1 MKLIRGLVLVFIFLI
16 ISSNSAFANNRL
28 YFFGMGNFIREA
40 GGESDY
46 EAGTN
51 DFPISSSH
59 QTFGF
64 GAGFSKDFGH
74 FFLGPEISYN
84 LNGTTTLTDP
94 SDNDSV
100 NINTY
105 KFASLFFNLGF
116 NLVNSD
122 LLRLYINGGGGVSY
136 TLNTDSRTYISQM
149 GYETQIS
156 PPDRKFPLSIFGGTG
171 LDFKISPNL
180 NIIMSG
186 RYQYIGFKQPQ
197 TMIIVL
203 AGIAIS
209 L

>member
-1 MKLIRGLVLVFIFLI
+1 MKAIRVLVLVFIVLI
-16 ISSNSAFANNRL
+16 IYSDSAFGDSRL
-28 YFFGMGNFIREA
+28 YLFGMGNFLGEA

-51 DFPISSSH
+51 DFSISSSH

-64 GAGFSKDFGH
+64 GAGFSKDFGY

-84 LNGTTTLTDP
+84 LNGTTTMTDP
-94 SDNDSV
+94 SDNDTV

-105 KFASLFFNLGF
+105 KFVSLFFTLGI

-122 LLRLYINGGGGVSY
+122 LLRFYINGGGGVNY
-136 TLNTDSRTYISQM
+136 TLNADPMTYTSQM

-156 PPDRKFPLSIFGGTG
+156 PPDRKFPLSVFGGTG
-171 LDFKISPNL
+171 LDFKISSNL
-180 NIIMSG
+180 SIILSG

-203 AGIAIS
+203 AGVAI
-209 L
+209 LL

>member
-1 MKLIRGLVLVFIFLI
+1 MKAIRVLVLVLIFLI
-16 ISSNSAFANNRL
+16 INSDSAFGDNRL
-28 YFFGMGNFIREA
+28 YLFGMGNFLREA

-46 EAGTN
+46 EAGIN

-64 GAGFSKDFGH
+64 GIGFNKDFGH

-94 SDNDSV
+94 SDNDTV
-100 NINTY
+100 NITTY
-105 KFASLFFNLGF
+105 KFPSLFFNLGF

-136 TLNTDSRTYISQM
+136 TLNANSRTYTSQM

-156 PPDRKFPLSIFGGTG
+156 PPDRKFPLSFFGGTG

-180 NIIMSG
+180 SIILSG

-197 TMIIVL
+197 TMIIAL
-203 AGIAIS
+203 AGIAIF

>member
-1 MKLIRGLVLVFIFLI
+1 MKLIRGLVLVLIFLI
-16 ISSNSAFANNRL
+16 LNSDSAFGKSRL
-28 YFFGMGNFIREA
+28 YLFGLGNFMRDA

-74 FFLGPEISYN
+74 FFLGPQISYN
-84 LNGTTTLTDP
+84 LNGTTILTDP
-94 SDNDSV
+94 SDNDTV

-105 KFASLFFNLGF
+105 RFASLFFTLGF

-136 TLNTDSRTYISQM
+136 TLNTDSRTYTSQM

-156 PPDRKFPLSIFGGTG
+156 PPDRKFPLSVFGGTG
-171 LDFKISPNL
+171 LDFKISSNL
-180 NIIMSG
+180 SIIMSG
-186 RYQYIGFKQPQ
+186 RYQYIEFKQPQ

-203 AGIAIS
+203 AGIAI
-209 L
+209 LL

>member
-1 MKLIRGLVLVFIFLI
+1 MKLIRGLVLVLIFLI
-16 ISSNSAFANNRL
+16 LNSGSAFGESRL
-28 YFFGMGNFIREA
+28 YLFGMGNFIREA

-149 GYETQIS
+149 GYETQIF

>member
-1 MKLIRGLVLVFIFLI
+1 MKLIRGLVLVLIFLI
-16 ISSNSAFANNRL
+16 LNSGSAFGESRL

>member
-1 MKLIRGLVLVFIFLI
+1 MKLIRVLVLVFIFLI
-16 ISSNSAFANNRL
+16 LNSDYAFGDNRL
-28 YFFGMGNFIREA
+28 SFFGLGNFIREA

-46 EAGTN
+46 KAGTN

-74 FFLGPEISYN
+74 FFFGSEISYN
-84 LNGTTTLTDP
+84 LNGTTILTDP
-94 SDNDSV
+94 SDNDTV

-105 KFASLFFNLGF
+105 KFASLFFTMGF
-116 NLVNSD
+116 NLVNSN

-136 TLNTDSRTYISQM
+136 SLNTDSRTYTSQM

-156 PPDRKFPLSIFGGTG
+156 PPDRKFPLSVFGGTG
-171 LDFKISPNL
+171 FDFKISPKL
-180 NIIMSG
+180 SIIMSG

-203 AGIAIS
+203 AGIAIF

>member
-1 MKLIRGLVLVFIFLI
+1 MKLIRGLVLVLIFLI
-16 ISSNSAFANNRL
+16 LNSDSAFGDSRL
-28 YFFGMGNFIREA
+28 YLFGIGNFMREA

-74 FFLGPEISYN
+74 FFLGPQISYN

-105 KFASLFFNLGF
+105 RFASLFFTLGF

-136 TLNTDSRTYISQM
+136 TLNTDSKTYTSQM

-156 PPDRKFPLSIFGGTG
+156 PPDRKFPLSVFGGTG

-180 NIIMSG
+180 SIIMSG

-203 AGIAIS
+203 AGIAI
-209 L
+209 LL

>member
-1 MKLIRGLVLVFIFLI
+1 MKAIRVLFLVLIFLI
-16 ISSNSAFANNRL
+16 INSESAFSDNRL

-40 GGESDY
+40 GGASDY

-74 FFLGPEISYN
+74 FFFGPEISYN
-84 LNGTTTLTDP
+84 LNGTTILTDP
-94 SDNDSV
+94 SDNDTV

-105 KFASLFFNLGF
+105 KFVSLFFNLGF

-122 LLRLYINGGGGVSY
+122 LLRLYINGGGGVNY
-136 TLNTDSRTYISQM
+136 TLNADSRTYTSQM

-156 PPDRKFPLSIFGGTG
+156 PPDRKFPLSVFGGTG

-180 NIIMSG
+180 SIILSG
-186 RYQYIGFKQPQ
+186 RYQYIVFKQPQ
-197 TMIIVL
+197 TMIIAL
-203 AGIAIS
+203 AGIAIF

>member
-1 MKLIRGLVLVFIFLI
+1 MKAIRVLVLVLIFLI
-16 ISSNSAFANNRL
+16 INSDSAFGDNRL
-28 YFFGMGNFIREA
+28 YLFGMGNFLREA

-64 GAGFSKDFGH
+64 GIGFNKDFGH

-94 SDNDSV
+94 SDNDTV

-105 KFASLFFNLGF
+105 KFVSLFFNLGF

-136 TLNTDSRTYISQM
+136 TLNADSRTYTSQM

-156 PPDRKFPLSIFGGTG
+156 PPDRKFPLSFFGGTG

-180 NIIMSG
+180 SIILSG
-186 RYQYIGFKQPQ
+186 RYQYIVFKQPQ
-197 TMIIVL
+197 TMIIAL
-203 AGIAIS
+203 AGVAIF

>member
-1 MKLIRGLVLVFIFLI
+1 MKAIRVLVLVLIFFLI
-16 ISSNSAFANNRL
+16 NSDSAFGDNRL
-28 YFFGMGNFIREA
+28 YFFGIGNFIREA
-40 GGESDY
+40 GGASDY

-84 LNGTTTLTDP
+84 LNGTTILTDP
-94 SDNDSV
+94 SDNDTV

-105 KFASLFFNLGF
+105 KFVSLFFNLGF

-122 LLRLYINGGGGVSY
+122 LLRLYINGGGGVNY
-136 TLNTDSRTYISQM
+136 TLNADSRTYTSQM

-156 PPDRKFPLSIFGGTG
+156 PPDRKFPLSVFGGTG

-180 NIIMSG
+180 SIILSG
-186 RYQYIGFKQPQ
+186 RYQYIVFKQPQ
-197 TMIIVL
+197 TMIIALVRV
-203 AGIAIS
+203 AIY